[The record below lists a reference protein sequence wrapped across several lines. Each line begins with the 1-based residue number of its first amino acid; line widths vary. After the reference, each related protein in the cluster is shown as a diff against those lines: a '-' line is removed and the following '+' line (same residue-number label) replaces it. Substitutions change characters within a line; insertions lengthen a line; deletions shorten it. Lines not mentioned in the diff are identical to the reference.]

1 MDIRTYYEYER
12 AATVAEIT
20 FSLMPHSGAIAL
32 RCRDKDA
39 RLAPG
44 AATSSLSFLP
54 SFPLPPYLGH
64 VTYEETVLD
73 PVGHGIFIQKQGG
86 HGQRRGGPSRP
97 QRRGRGEG
105 GGEEGLG
112 QGEEGEDEGG
122 GRELHGWL
130 AATLCCCR

>member
-1 MDIRTYYEYER
+1 M
-12 AATVAEIT
+12 
-20 FSLMPHSGAIAL
+20 
-32 RCRDKDA
+32 
-39 RLAPG
+39 
-44 AATSSLSFLP
+44 
-54 SFPLPPYLGH
+54 
-64 VTYEETVLD
+64 TYEETVLD

-130 AATLCCCR
+130 AATLCCCRLVRDQEVSVFACGVSMRRND